1 MDKYDIIFIW
11 RYLKDLFVDD
21 RKYLP
26 IKYLKWK
33 KDLLIRE
40 YGILRNR
47 RSFEYHNKKQEKLRK
62 SIDDTEKKREE
73 FVKKNKVNPDDFLD
87 FMKME
92 NKK

>member
-47 RSFEYHNKKQEKLRK
+47 RSFQYHKRQEEKLRK
-62 SIDDTEKKREE
+62 SNEDQKKKREK
-73 FVKKNKVNPDDFLD
+73 FVEKNKVNPKDFLD
-87 FMKME
+87 SLKME
-92 NKK
+92 KK